1 MEEEKEMPRME
12 PRFVIQ
18 AMRWME
24 RPFIG
29 TVLSKRGS

>member
-1 MEEEKEMPRME
+1 MGEEKEMPGME

-18 AMRWME
+18 AMRWMDM
-24 RPFIG
+24 PFTG